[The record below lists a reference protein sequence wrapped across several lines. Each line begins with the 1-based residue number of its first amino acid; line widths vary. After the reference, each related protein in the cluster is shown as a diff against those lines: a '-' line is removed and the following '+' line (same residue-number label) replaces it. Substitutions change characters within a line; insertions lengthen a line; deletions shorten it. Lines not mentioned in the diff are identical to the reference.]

1 MGYHL
6 PTMAANIAFC
16 PFQFPHQ
23 IHGVVGVC
31 RVLAHGPGGKSC
43 RSGEAAT
50 HIPAGHEAK
59 SDGFKCPDFGLDEF
73 CWNDTNHGG
82 AIGVSEFRDTQHSV
96 VFLVMVQGCDLRGHF
111 LLGSDVARPQVLGR
125 TASAWFFFNH
135 TRDEPLGLLPSGVGT
150 G

>member
-43 RSGEAAT
+43 RTSRTAT
-50 HIPAGHEAK
+50 HIPGVHEAK
-59 SDGFKCPDFGLDEF
+59 SDGFKCPGFGLDEF
-73 CWNDTNHGG
+73 CWKDTNHGG
-82 AIGVSEFRDTQHSV
+82 AIGVSEFRGTQHSV

-111 LLGSDVARPQVLGR
+111 LLGSDVARPQFSGAHSIGMVL
-125 TASAWFFFNH
+125 FQ
-135 TRDEPLGLLPSGVGT
+135 PY
-150 G
+150 